1 MADHAIPELIG
12 RDRELGL
19 ALEQLALASDGPVA
33 VVISGEAGIGKS
45 SLWQS
50 IVGEAAVLGS
60 RVLATRPVEAEL
72 PLGYVGLGDVLGAA
86 AEEVLPALPSAQRRA
101 LAAAM
106 SLDAPLAQTDP
117 LLVGRAVVEALRAL
131 ASDGPIVVA
140 VDDSQWLDPSSARA
154 FAFAARRLDALP
166 VAFVVTARAG
176 HAETLD
182 LAAALGARALTIEL
196 QGLDLGL
203 IGRLVRSRTD
213 PELSARL
220 LRRIHA
226 RSAGN
231 PFYALELAR
240 AGMDQLPAS
249 LDELVSRRLADLPQ
263 VATAAI
269 EQVAVLGPAAAG
281 DFADLAALDA
291 AVASGVLVEDAGNV
305 RFSHPLVA
313 AGAYARIPPGR
324 RRVLHVRAAA
334 ASGAIVDRAQH
345 LALASTAPSEAVA
358 RTLDEAARVAA
369 QRGAPETAAV
379 LARHASRLTP
389 PDDLASR
396 ASRDMD
402 QADYLVRTAD
412 ERAAAG
418 LVEAVLSV
426 GVRGPSRVRALVH
439 RALTAIDAASAV
451 GSLELA
457 VAEPHSDVRLRAR
470 TLAQLAWQRGA
481 WLGDLPPAVAE
492 AREAVALAEQVG
504 DEQTLAS
511 ALTAA
516 GLVTSMAGLAGAVDD
531 FRRALEILRRS
542 PAAPGDHTP
551 RLAFAHERWWRGDFA
566 TAEELLAEE
575 REIASEHGDEGLQ
588 LRLDVFGAAF
598 EMRRGDWDA
607 AERLLDRAL
616 ASARDYWRHTAL
628 VRRAILSARRGD
640 PGAASDI
647 AELRAA
653 AAAGGDA
660 LFAAAGD
667 FAAGVIAAA
676 EGRFAEA
683 AELVLA
689 TLRYTEGNP
698 ARRAEFA
705 SLFPETIEILV
716 AAGRPDDALTLIRA
730 LESNGAQLAPWG
742 LAAAA
747 YGRGLIRAAEGDT
760 DDALVELEDARAEFE
775 RIGAPLELAGTL
787 VAMGG
792 ARRRARQ
799 RRAAAED
806 LERAI
811 EIYAALGAE
820 PARARA
826 EAELQ
831 RTRPR
836 PRLDDRLTPTEGR
849 VAELVVEGLT
859 NREVAARLFTTVKT
873 VEAHL
878 GRIYGKLGVRSRTE
892 LARRAAGG
900 MPPIERSEVGT

>member
-1 MADHAIPELIG
+1 MAPHATPELIG

-19 ALEQLALASDGPVA
+19 ALERLALASDGPVA

-50 IVGEAAVLGS
+50 IVAEAVVRGS

-72 PLGYVGLGDVLGAA
+72 PLGYVGLGDVLGGV
-86 AEEVLPALPSAQRRA
+86 AEDVLAGLPSAQGRA

-106 SLDAPLAQTDP
+106 SLDEPPARTDP

-154 FAFAARRLDALP
+154 FGFAARRLDPLP
-166 VAFVVTARAG
+166 VAFVITVRAG
-176 HAETLD
+176 HTETID
-182 LAAALGARALTIEL
+182 LAGALGERALTIEL
-196 QGLDLGL
+196 EGLDLSL
-203 IGRLVRSRTD
+203 MGRLVRSRAD

-226 RSAGN
+226 QSAGN
-231 PFYALELAR
+231 PFHALELAR
-240 AGMDQLPAS
+240 AGMDPLPAS
-249 LDELVSRRLADLPQ
+249 LDELVTRRLADVPE

-269 EQVAVLGPAAAG
+269 EHVAVLGPVAAG

-291 AVASGVLVEDAGNV
+291 AVASGVLVEAAGEV

-324 RRVLHVRAAA
+324 RRILHGLAAA

-379 LARHASRLTP
+379 LAQHASRLTP
-389 PDDLASR
+389 SDDLASR

-402 QADYLVRTAD
+402 QAEYLVRTAD
-412 ERAAAG
+412 ERAAGG
-418 LVEAVLSV
+418 LVDAVLGA

-439 RALTAIDAASAV
+439 QALTALDAPSAV
-451 GSLELA
+451 ESLELA

-481 WLGDLPPAVAE
+481 WLGELPPAVAE

-516 GLVTSMAGLAGAVDD
+516 GLLTSMAGLAGAVDH
-531 FRRALEILRRS
+531 FERAIEILRRE

-566 TAEELLAEE
+566 RAEELLAEE
-575 REIASEHGDEGLQ
+575 RELANEHGDEGLQ

-598 EMRRGDWDA
+598 EIRRGDWHA
-607 AERLLDRAL
+607 ADLLLDRAL

-628 VRRAILSARRGD
+628 VRRVLLRARRGD
-640 PGAASDI
+640 PRAASDI

-653 AAAGGDA
+653 SAEGGDG

-683 AELVLA
+683 GELVLA
-689 TLRYTEGNP
+689 APRYTEVNP
-698 ARRAEFA
+698 ARSAEFA
-705 SLFPETIEILV
+705 FLIPDSIVILV
-716 AAGRPDDALTLIRA
+716 AAGRPDDAATLIRA
-730 LESNGAQLAPWG
+730 LESNGAQLAPWSD
-742 LAAAA
+742 AAAA
-747 YGRGLIRAAEGDT
+747 YGRGLIRAADADPES
-760 DDALVELEDARAEFE
+760 ALVELEDARAGFE
-775 RIGAPLELAGTL
+775 RIGAPWELAGTL

-811 EIYAALGAE
+811 EIYASLGAE
-820 PARARA
+820 PARASA

-831 RTRPR
+831 RTRSR
-836 PRLDDRLTPTEGR
+836 PRLGDGLTPTEGR

-892 LARRAAGG
+892 LARRVAGG
-900 MPPIERSEVGT
+900 VPPLARSEDGS